1 MFDEWTLDGIRD
13 IAGGYGWEPAA
24 LAAIAE
30 VESAGRAFDVVDGR
44 REPLIRWEG
53 HYFDRRLT
61 GDARKRARSAG
72 LASPTAG
79 KIANPVSQAA
89 RWRLLARAVEIDAQA
104 AYESCSW
111 GVGQVMGAHWALLGF
126 GSVTELVNL
135 CRRDVAGQIDVM
147 ARYIDK
153 AGLADDLRR
162 RDWAAVA
169 RGYNGPGY
177 AANRYDTK
185 MAAAYGRWSAT
196 LAAPAKPAPRPILR
210 LGDKGRHVAD
220 LQRLLGARGHRLIVD
235 GDFGPR
241 TDNAVRAY
249 QTGARLTADGIAGP
263 KTWAALEG

>member
-1 MFDEWTLDGIRD
+1 MFDDATITAIRD
-13 IAGGYGWEPAA
+13 IAQGHGWEPAA

-30 VESAGRAFDVVDGR
+30 VESGGKAYDLVDGR

-61 GDARKRARSAG
+61 GEARKRARAAG

-79 KIANPVSQAA
+79 KIANPVKQAA
-89 RWRLLARAVEIDAQA
+89 RWQLLARAIEIDAGA

-111 GVGQVMGAHWALLGF
+111 GVGQVMGAHWRMLGF
-126 GSVTELVNL
+126 ASVTELVNL
-135 CRRDVAGQIDVM
+135 CRRDVAGQIEVM

-153 AGLADDLRR
+153 AGLADALRR
-162 RDWAAVA
+162 RDWPGFA
-169 RGYNGPGY
+169 RGYNGPNY
-177 AANRYDTK
+177 RANAYDTK
-185 MAAAYGRWSAT
+185 MAAAYGRWSTT
-196 LAAPAKPAPRPILR
+196 LGTPAKPDPRPTLR
-210 LGDKGRHVAD
+210 LGNKGRHVAD
-220 LQRLLGARGHRLIVD
+220 LQRLLGGRGHRLLAD

-249 QTGARLTADGIAGP
+249 QTGARLAPDGIVGP